1 MRNQQDIGDIL
12 PLRRRFESNISVDR
26 FSEKSLHGLYFDNRS
41 CRSICN
47 DCMARVPYATLI
59 ATIMCC
65 LGVGIFCGTMYRGV
79 TLGSLMMDQ
88 VFHLRL
94 GWLEAIQLI
103 FATIGASMA
112 ALGFMILCVGCLA
125 TGATRH
131 KVYRAWRSRVGGR
144 ISCAVFMTI
153 TYILQLGWL
162 LIFAFLVII
171 AWIFTIFWGL
181 CTNPRVQS
189 LDQCI
194 DFTQFSFIFPS
205 NTRIED
211 MKVCGPQEV
220 KLFCKDF
227 VEKAVV
233 MFVLATIAAMLVVLS
248 LIHYLMCLSAN
259 YAHIRDHEKFQE
271 LQELQYLQD
280 PGDPDSPQP
289 GMGTLSSH
297 RAKDRF

>member
-1 MRNQQDIGDIL
+1 MGNT
-12 PLRRRFESNISVDR
+12 
-26 FSEKSLHGLYFDNRS
+26 
-41 CRSICN
+41 CN

-65 LGVGIFCGTMYRGV
+65 LGVGIFCGTMYRGA
-79 TLGSLMMDQ
+79 TLCALMMDQ
-88 VFHLRL
+88 VFHLHL
-94 GWLEAIQLI
+94 GWLDAMQLV
-103 FATIGASMA
+103 FASVGACMA

-153 TYILQLGWL
+153 IYILQLAWL
-162 LIFAFLVII
+162 LIFAFLVITTL
-171 AWIFTIFWGL
+171 IFTIFWGL
-181 CTNPRVQS
+181 CSNPRVQS
-189 LDQCI
+189 LDDCI
-194 DFTQFSFIFPS
+194 DFTQFSFMFPN
-205 NTRIED
+205 NTRMQD
-211 MKVCGPQEV
+211 MQVCGAQEV

-227 VEKAVV
+227 VEKAEV
-233 MFVLATIAAMLVVLS
+233 MFILATVASMLVILS

-280 PGDPDSPQP
+280 AADPDSPQP
-289 GMGTLSSH
+289 GMGTLGSH
-297 RAKDRF
+297 RGKDRF

>member
-1 MRNQQDIGDIL
+1 MGNM
-12 PLRRRFESNISVDR
+12 
-26 FSEKSLHGLYFDNRS
+26 
-41 CRSICN
+41 CN

-65 LGVGIFCGTMYRGV
+65 LGVGIFCGTMYKGA
-79 TLGSLMMDQ
+79 TLSALMMDQ

-94 GWLEAIQLI
+94 GWLEAVQLI
-103 FATIGASMA
+103 FATVGASMA

-153 TYILQLGWL
+153 TYILQLAWL
-162 LIFAFLVII
+162 LIFAFLVITTL
-171 AWIFTIFWGL
+171 IFTIFWGL
-181 CTNPRVQS
+181 CSNPRVQS

-194 DFTQFSFIFPS
+194 DFTQFDFMFPN
-205 NTRIED
+205 NTRTED
-211 MKVCGPQEV
+211 MKVCGSQEV
-220 KLFCKDF
+220 KLFCKDY
-227 VEKAVV
+227 VEKAEM
-233 MFVLATIAAMLVVLS
+233 MFILATVASMLVVLS

-289 GMGTLSSH
+289 GIGTLGSHH
-297 RAKDRF
+297 RAKDRY

>member
-1 MRNQQDIGDIL
+1 MRNQQDATDSL
-12 PLRRRFESNISVDR
+12 PLRRRFDSNISIDR
-26 FSEKSLHGLYFDNRS
+26 FSEKSIHGLDFDDQS
-41 CRSICN
+41 CRSLCN
-47 DCMARVPYATLI
+47 ECMARVPYATLI

-94 GWLEAIQLI
+94 GWLEAVQLT

-171 AWIFTIFWGL
+171 TWIFTIFWGL
-181 CTNPRVQS
+181 CSTPRVQS

-194 DFTQFSFIFPS
+194 DFTQFSFIFPN
-205 NTRIED
+205 NTRVDD
-211 MKVCGPQEV
+211 MKVCGSQEV

-227 VEKAVV
+227 VEKAEV
-233 MFVLATIAAMLVVLS
+233 MFILATVASMLVVLS

-271 LQELQYLQD
+271 LQDLQFLQD

-289 GMGTLSSH
+289 GMGTLGSH
-297 RAKDRF
+297 RGKDRF

>member
-1 MRNQQDIGDIL
+1 MGNM
-12 PLRRRFESNISVDR
+12 
-26 FSEKSLHGLYFDNRS
+26 
-41 CRSICN
+41 CN

-79 TLGSLMMDQ
+79 TICSLMMDQ
-88 VFHLRL
+88 VFYLRL
-94 GWLEAIQLI
+94 GWLEVLQLVLAI
-103 FATIGASMA
+103 IGASMA

-153 TYILQLGWL
+153 TYVSQLIWL
-162 LIFAFLVII
+162 VIFAILVII
-171 AWIFTIFWGL
+171 TLLFTIFWGL
-181 CTNPRVQS
+181 CSNPRVQS

-194 DFTQFSFIFPS
+194 DFTQFSFVFPN
-205 NTRIED
+205 NTRVED
-211 MKVCGPQEV
+211 MKVCGSQEV

-227 VEKAVV
+227 VQNAEV
-233 MFVLATIAAMLVVLS
+233 MFILATVAAILTILS
-248 LIHYLMCLSAN
+248 LTHYLMCLSAN

-297 RAKDRF
+297 HHAKDRF